1 MAGGGRPE
9 SSVCDLCS
17 KLERHSSG
25 LGNQCGIIYNTSVC
39 ALQIVVDTNV
49 LYAGL
54 RSQLGASHRLLREIG
69 RSPSFRIHVSVP
81 LVLEYEEIAK
91 QHSRELGLTHHD
103 IDDILDYLC
112 SVADLHDIFYLWR
125 PYLSDPDDDM
135 LLELA
140 VEAGCNRIVT
150 FNRRD
155 FRGIER
161 FGLRAVTP
169 HEFLLMEIGVV
180 P

>member
-1 MAGGGRPE
+1 VKP
-9 SSVCDLCS
+9 
-17 KLERHSSG
+17 
-25 LGNQCGIIYNTSVC
+25 
-39 ALQIVVDTNV
+39 LQIVVDTNV

-54 RSQLGASHRLLREIG
+54 RSRRGASHRLLREIG
-69 RSPSFRIHVSVP
+69 HNESFQIHLSVP

-91 QHSRELGLTHHD
+91 RHSRTLDLTYQD

-112 SVADLHDIFYLWR
+112 SVASLHDIFYLWR
-125 PYLSDPDDDM
+125 PYLPDPEDDM

-140 VEAGCNRIVT
+140 VEACCNRIVT
-150 FNRRD
+150 YNQRD

-161 FGLRAVTP
+161 FGLRAVSP
-169 HEFLLMEIGVV
+169 PEFLREIGVI